1 MIMKT
6 LYEGILSDVE
16 DTLSKSDAD
25 VEKHLIIEK
34 LLDKEAYY
42 FPSAFGP
49 RAKTP
54 DELFTIYKKGKQW
67 IVDVNDQ
74 LTYYGKYENVTDGSF
89 KFGTVDGAFILSC
102 KNGKFKSF
110 KYGPKRVYGDLDMYD
125 CDGVKNLR
133 YCPEQVA
140 DDFHLLCTQVET
152 LKWLPRYIGGTF
164 NCNDNKK
171 LTSIKNCGKCN
182 ITGAVQLR
190 NNGFK
195 SSRRVLLDSNLDV
208 EWMQGCLYD
217 D

>member
-1 MIMKT
+1 MKT

-16 DTLSKSDAD
+16 DTLSKSD
-25 VEKHLIIEK
+25 VEIEKHLIIEK
-34 LLDKEAYY
+34 LLDKGAYY

-54 DELFTIYKKGKQW
+54 DQLFTIYKKGKQW

-89 KFGTVDGAFILSC
+89 KFGTVHGAFVLSC
-102 KNGKFKSF
+102 KDTKFKSF
-110 KYGPKRVYGDLDMYD
+110 KYGPKRVFGDLDMYD

-133 YCPEQVA
+133 YCPEQVT
-140 DDFHLLCTQVET
+140 DDFHLLCTQIET
-152 LKWLPRYIGGTF
+152 LQWLPRYIGGNF

-171 LTSIKNCGKCN
+171 LTSINKCGKCK